1 MDIVILIICI
11 ILLLISLASLIATF
25 VIFGALSLRLSK
37 ISAGGNNEKKLDELK
52 ESIYNEF
59 SRNRSEQNSVAQ
71 SQRAELAKQIEDIN
85 KRLES
90 ITEANNQQL
99 YKIRGDLAESVE
111 KLNDKNS
118 KMAEK
123 QNSVIVEYLTKI
135 GEINEQRLGEMTEGL
150 NLVREKYA
158 EMNEKQN
165 QLINDSLEKIRES
178 NENKLKEV
186 TEGINLI
193 REKNAEMNDKQN
205 LRIEESLG
213 KIRESNEKKLEEMR
227 AVVDE
232 KLSNTLT
239 QRLDSSF
246 KTVST
251 QLENLYKALGE
262 MKEMSGGITEHVSS
276 LNRVL
281 TNVKSRGT
289 WAEVQLKNILDQTIP
304 NMYVEN
310 YAPTNTSKERVE
322 FAIKIPSGENY
333 SEITYLPLDSKF
345 PMEDYVR
352 LCDAADKADAEAT
365 KAARKALEERVIQEA
380 RSICKYISVPK
391 TTPFAIMYLA
401 SEGLYAEI
409 ASSPNA
415 IPERLQTEFNIMV
428 AGPSTITALLN
439 SLSMGFR
446 FAAINEKANEVR
458 KILSAVKSQ
467 YDKFTEVLAKA
478 KKKIDEA
485 GKSLDDA
492 QSRNEQIQKK
502 LKNIEELESSEANE
516 VLGIAANN
524 SSDVDE

>member
-1 MDIVILIICI
+1 MDTYILIICI
-11 ILLLISLASLIATF
+11 ALLVLSAGCLVAVA
-25 VIFGALSLRLSK
+25 ALYSK
-37 ISAGGNNEKKLDELK
+37 ISKLSDGTQTEKKLDELK

-59 SRNRSEQNSVAQ
+59 SRNRSEQAASAQ
-71 SQRAELAKQIEDIN
+71 AQRNEVSKQISEIN
-85 KRLES
+85 KRLEAL
-90 ITEANNQQL
+90 TETNNAQ
-99 YKIRGDLAESVE
+99 
-111 KLNDKNS
+111 
-118 KMAEK
+118 
-123 QNSVIVEYLTKI
+123 
-135 GEINEQRLGEMTEGL
+135 
-150 NLVREKYA
+150 LVRIFK
-158 EMNEKQN
+158 EM
-165 QLINDSLEKIRES
+165 S
-178 NENKLKEV
+178 V
-186 TEGINLI
+186 GINTI
-193 REKNAEMNDKQN
+193 REKNAEMNEKQN
-205 LRIEESLG
+205 LRIEESLT
-213 KIRESNEKKLEEMR
+213 KIRESNEKKLDEMR
-227 AVVDE
+227 TVVDE
-232 KLSNTLT
+232 KLTNTLT

-246 KTVST
+246 KTVSD

-262 MKEMSGGITEHVSS
+262 MKEMSGGITEHVTS

-281 TNVKSRGT
+281 TNVKARGT

-352 LCDAADKADAEAT
+352 LCAAADRADPEAT
-365 KAARKALEERVIQEA
+365 KAAKKALEERVIQEA
-380 RSICKYISVPK
+380 RSISKYISVPK

-415 IPERLQTEFNIMV
+415 IPERLQTEFNIMI

-439 SLSMGFR
+439 SLAMGFR

-467 YDKFTEVLAKA
+467 YDTFSTVLAKA

-492 QSRNEQIQKK
+492 QHRNNMIQKK
-502 LKNIEELESSEANE
+502 LKGIEALDTPDSDEI
-516 VLGIAANN
+516 LGIGSPETN
-524 SSDVDE
+524 DFDE

>member
-1 MDIVILIICI
+1 MDTYILIICI
-11 ILLLISLASLIATF
+11 ILLLISLGCLAAVIAF
-25 VIFGALSLRLSK
+25 YNRMSKLSDN
-37 ISAGGNNEKKLDELK
+37 GQTEKKLDELK

-59 SRNRSEQNSVAQ
+59 SRNRSEQSRSAQ
-71 SQRAELAKQIEDIN
+71 AQREEVSRQIVEIN
-85 KRLES
+85 KRLEAL
-90 ITEANNQQL
+90 TEANNAQL
-99 YKIRGDLAESVE
+99 VRIYKE
-111 KLNDKNS
+111 
-118 KMAEK
+118 MA
-123 QNSVIVEYLTKI
+123 S
-135 GEINEQRLGEMTEGL
+135 GL
-150 NLVREKYA
+150 NTIREKNV
-158 EMNEKQN
+158 EISEKQN
-165 QLINDSLEKIRES
+165 QKIEDSLT
-178 NENKLKEV
+178 L
-186 TEGINLI
+186 
-193 REKNAEMNDKQN
+193 
-205 LRIEESLG
+205 
-213 KIRESNEKKLEEMR
+213 IRESNEKKLEEMR
-227 AVVDE
+227 TVVDE
-232 KLSNTLT
+232 KLTNTLT

-246 KTVST
+246 KTVSD

-262 MKEMSGGITEHVSS
+262 MKEMSGGITEHVTS

-281 TNVKSRGT
+281 SNVKSRGT

-310 YAPTNTSKERVE
+310 YAPSASSKDRVE

-352 LCDAADKADAEAT
+352 LCEASDRADAEAV
-365 KAARKALEERVIQEA
+365 KAARKALEDRVIQEA
-380 RSICKYISVPK
+380 RTIRKYISVPK

-458 KILSAVKSQ
+458 KILSAVKAQ
-467 YDKFTEVLAKA
+467 YDTFSTVLAKA

-485 GKSLDDA
+485 GRSLDDA
-492 QSRNEQIQKK
+492 QHRNDMIQKK
-502 LKNIEELESSEANE
+502 LKGIEALETTESDEI
-516 VLGIAANN
+516 LGIEQG
-524 SSDVDE
+524 SSVEIDD

>member
-1 MDIVILIICI
+1 MKEYILIICI
-11 ILLLISLASLIATF
+11 LLTIISLGSLG
-25 VIFGALSLRLSK
+25 VVVALYLRVGKMTDRSQTD
-37 ISAGGNNEKKLDELK
+37 KKLEELK

-59 SRNRSEQNSVAQ
+59 SRNRSEQSKSAQ
-71 SQRAELAKQIEDIN
+71 AQREEVSKQIAEIN
-85 KRLES
+85 KRLEAL
-90 ITEANNQQL
+90 TETNNAQ
-99 YKIRGDLAESVE
+99 
-111 KLNDKNS
+111 
-118 KMAEK
+118 
-123 QNSVIVEYLTKI
+123 
-135 GEINEQRLGEMTEGL
+135 
-150 NLVREKYA
+150 LVRIFREMATGINTIREKSA
-158 EMNEKQN
+158 EMSEKQN
-165 QLINDSLEKIRES
+165 QKIEDSLTR
-178 NENKLKEV
+178 
-186 TEGINLI
+186 
-193 REKNAEMNDKQN
+193 
-205 LRIEESLG
+205 
-213 KIRESNEKKLEEMR
+213 IRESNEKKLEEMR
-227 AVVDE
+227 TVVDE
-232 KLSNTLT
+232 KLTNTLT

-246 KTVST
+246 KTVSD

-262 MKEMSGGITEHVSS
+262 MKEMSGGITEHVTS

-310 YAPTNTSKERVE
+310 YAPSASSKDRVE

-352 LCDAADKADAEAT
+352 LCEAGDRADAEAV
-365 KAARKALEERVIQEA
+365 KAARKALEDRVIQEA
-380 RSICKYISVPK
+380 RMIKKYVSVPK

-415 IPERLQTEFNIMV
+415 IPERLQTEFSIMV

-458 KILSAVKSQ
+458 KILSAVKAQ
-467 YDKFTEVLAKA
+467 YDTFSTVLAKA

-485 GKSLDDA
+485 GRSLDDA
-492 QSRNEQIQKK
+492 QHRNDIIQKK
-502 LKNIEELESSEANE
+502 LKSIEAFDASESEE
-516 VLGIAANN
+516 ILGIEQF
-524 SSDVDE
+524 SSAEADD

>member
-1 MDIVILIICI
+1 MDNYILIICI
-11 ILLLISLASLIATF
+11 ALLVVSIGCLIA
-25 VIFGALSLRLSK
+25 VVALYLRVSKLSD
-37 ISAGGNNEKKLDELK
+37 SSQTEKKLDELK

-59 SRNRSEQNSVAQ
+59 SRNRSEQASSAQ
-71 SQRAELAKQIEDIN
+71 AQRAEVSKQISEIN
-85 KRLES
+85 KRLEAL
-90 ITEANNQQL
+90 TETNNAQ
-99 YKIRGDLAESVE
+99 
-111 KLNDKNS
+111 
-118 KMAEK
+118 
-123 QNSVIVEYLTKI
+123 
-135 GEINEQRLGEMTEGL
+135 
-150 NLVREKYA
+150 LVRIFK
-158 EMNEKQN
+158 EM
-165 QLINDSLEKIRES
+165 S
-178 NENKLKEV
+178 V
-186 TEGINLI
+186 GINTI
-193 REKNAEMNDKQN
+193 REKNAEMNEKQN
-205 LRIEESLG
+205 LRIEESLT

-232 KLSNTLT
+232 KLTNTLT

-246 KTVST
+246 KTVSD

-262 MKEMSGGITEHVSS
+262 MKEMSGGITEHVTS

-281 TNVKSRGT
+281 TNVKARGT

-310 YAPTNTSKERVE
+310 YAPSASSKERVE
-322 FAIKIPSGENY
+322 FAIKIPSGDNY

-352 LCDAADKADAEAT
+352 LCEAADRADPEAT

-380 RSICKYISVPK
+380 RSIRKYISVPK
-391 TTPFAIMYLA
+391 TTPFGIMYLA

-439 SLSMGFR
+439 SLAMGFR

-458 KILSAVKSQ
+458 KILSAVKAQ
-467 YDKFTEVLAKA
+467 YDTFSNVLAKA

-485 GKSLDDA
+485 GRSLDDA
-492 QSRNEQIQKK
+492 QHRNDMIQKK
-502 LKNIEELESSEANE
+502 LKGIEALDTPESDEI
-516 VLGIAANN
+516 LGIDQQ
-524 SSDVDE
+524 SLSDNDE